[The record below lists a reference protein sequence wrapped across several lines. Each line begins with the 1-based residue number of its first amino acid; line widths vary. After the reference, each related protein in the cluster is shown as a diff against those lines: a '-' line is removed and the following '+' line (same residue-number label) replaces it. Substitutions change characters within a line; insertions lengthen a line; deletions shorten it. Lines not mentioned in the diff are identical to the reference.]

1 MRVLQI
7 HNRYRLPGGEDSVVE
22 DEFNLLRGR
31 GHEVHQLMFSNPDH
45 VVGSS
50 TSLAVAPWNSSSRGR
65 VAAAIG
71 DFKPDVMHVHNTWFR
86 ATPSVFHAESEVPTV
101 MSLHNFRLLCVNA
114 LLFRSGA
121 PCTDCV
127 GRGPWRGVAHR
138 CYRAGFV
145 PSLAAAATISLHR
158 TVHTWSLVDR
168 FIALTEFVRD
178 MHVQAGLHPRR
189 ISVFPDYAEDPGN
202 RPQPPSTSDYVLYVG
217 RLSIEKGVDTIVGA
231 WQRGSVDDL
240 RLVVIGDGPEMARLR
255 SIGAAN
261 VEFRGQVDR
270 DEVTELMMGARALL
284 LPSRCFEGGQPR
296 VLLEAMGCGLPV
308 VVSDLGGLAE
318 TVDNGRVGLLVPL
331 DDVDEWVGVLSA
343 LREDAQ
349 VDRLGALSRR
359 QYEQRHTPALAAQ
372 NLEATY
378 REAMAARA

>member
-22 DEFNLLRGR
+22 DELKLLRGR
-31 GHEVHQLMFSNPDH
+31 GHEVQQLIFSNPDNL
-45 VVGSS
+45 VGSS
-50 TSLAVAPWNSSSRGR
+50 TGLAVAPWNSSSRGR
-65 VAAAIG
+65 VAAAVR

-86 ATPSVFHAESEVPTV
+86 ATPAVFRVESDAATV

-158 TVHTWSLVDR
+158 AVDTWSLVDR

-178 MHVQAGLHPRR
+178 MHVQAGLDPSRV
-189 ISVFPDYAEDPGN
+189 SVFPDFADDPGH
-202 RPQPPSTSDYVLYVG
+202 RPRPPSLSDYVLYVG
-217 RLSIEKGVDTIVGA
+217 RLSIEKGVDTLVEA
-231 WQRGSVDDL
+231 WQRGPIDDL
-240 RLVVIGDGPEMARLR
+240 RLVVIGDGPERARLE
-255 SIGAAN
+255 SIGAAS

-270 DEVTELMMGARALL
+270 EEVTHLMMGARALL

-318 TVDNGRVGLLVPL
+318 TVENGRVGLLVSL
-331 DDVDEWVGVLSA
+331 DDVEEWVAVLSA
-343 LREDAQ
+343 LREDAH

-359 QYEQRHTPALAAQ
+359 HYEKRHTPALAAQ
-372 NLEATY
+372 NLETTY